1 MMVWA
6 LLGVVAWMIVDDGE
20 KAMVMMH
27 AQPVAAAG
35 GGIVPPVW
43 LEGQLASW

>member
-1 MMVWA
+1 
-6 LLGVVAWMIVDDGE
+6 MIVDGGDR
-20 KAMVMMH
+20 AMLMMH

-35 GGIVPPVW
+35 GGIVRPGG